1 MLNVIRVCGNEFI
14 YNEVAKWK
22 GDKILYNIK
31 LMNRIINSF
40 KNTKLHESNKL
51 KTKSIN
57 KIETIH
63 NYLQRIAAKT

>member
-14 YNEVAKWK
+14 YNEVAKQK

-40 KNTKLHESNKL
+40 TTLNYMNRKSLKLNVRL
-51 KTKSIN
+51 
-57 KIETIH
+57 
-63 NYLQRIAAKT
+63 R